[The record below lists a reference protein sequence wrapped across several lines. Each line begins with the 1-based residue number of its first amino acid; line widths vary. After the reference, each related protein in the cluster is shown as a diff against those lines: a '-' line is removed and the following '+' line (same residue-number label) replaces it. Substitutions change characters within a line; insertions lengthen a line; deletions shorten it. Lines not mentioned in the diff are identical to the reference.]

1 MIETKEIKLSNLHPN
16 TGQIEGVPTNPRK
29 AEKGQIDK
37 LKKSIEETP
46 EMLELRELVAYDNGG
61 ELVIV
66 GGNMRYKA
74 LKELGHKTA
83 LVKVLPADTPKEV
96 INAFIIKDNAQFG
109 DWDLDL
115 LSMEWDTS
123 ILSDWGVDLN
133 WGGVEVDSDQM
144 SDSFTLPSGDKEPY
158 QQMTFTL
165 ADEQAISIK
174 DAIATAK
181 GEDGFKAIETFGNSN
196 SNGNALTYIVE
207 QWVELKK

>member
-74 LKELGHKTA
+74 LKELGHETA

-123 ILSDWGVDLN
+123 VLSDWGVDLN
-133 WGGVEVDSDQM
+133 WGDDENSVSQPKEKEDLSNEIDITYKLEITCVSEREQEQLYNEFIEKGYECRLL
-144 SDSFTLPSGDKEPY
+144 TL
-158 QQMTFTL
+158 
-165 ADEQAISIK
+165 
-174 DAIATAK
+174 
-181 GEDGFKAIETFGNSN
+181 
-196 SNGNALTYIVE
+196 
-207 QWVELKK
+207 

>member
-74 LKELGHKTA
+74 LKELGHETA

-123 ILSDWGVDLN
+123 VLSDWGVDLFAN
-133 WGGVEVDSDQM
+133 TVEVDFEDVQELSEDNY
-144 SDSFTLPSGDKEPY
+144 DKPQKPNLECP
-158 QQMTFTL
+158 FCH
-165 ADEQAISIK
+165 K
-174 DAIATAK
+174 IAEARQ
-181 GEDGFKAIETFGNSN
+181 FK
-196 SNGNALTYIVE
+196 
-207 QWVELKK
+207 KKE